1 MHWIPLVPYLHILFY
16 ICLTLIAVNTW
27 QNESLSLP
35 GNESPADRIYLPVLS
50 LHIVWPQELSPVL
63 PCKRSLVQEC
73 FRTGLPVVYIKNW
86 NIQFNNMLTDKNNTF
101 SLWVCGESGLKRLQ
115 MNYDQTNIAFYNVSF
130 YLTQDKRWL
139 CPSIVFKIVEDLISF
154 HTKVVQT
161 RIHDQSDRSPHL
173 KYENDIKNFTITV
186 WRWQSI
192 AATEKLK
199 YLT

>member
-63 PCKRSLVQEC
+63 PCKRWLVQEC

-86 NIQFNNMLTDKNNTF
+86 NLQCNNMLTNKNNAF

-115 MNYDQTNIAFYNVSF
+115 MNYDQTNIAFYSVSF

-139 CPSIVFKIVEDLISF
+139 FPSIVFKIVEDLISF
-154 HTKVVQT
+154 HTNVVQT

-173 KYENDIKNFTITV
+173 K
-186 WRWQSI
+186 
-192 AATEKLK
+192 
-199 YLT
+199 

>member
-1 MHWIPLVPYLHILFY
+1 MSGVWGNNVTDWLRFY
-16 ICLTLIAVNTW
+16 DSHALNINICLTLIAVNTW
-27 QNESLSLP
+27 QNECLSLP

-63 PCKRSLVQEC
+63 PCKRWLVQEC

-86 NIQFNNMLTDKNNTF
+86 NLQCNNMLTNKNNAF

-115 MNYDQTNIAFYNVSF
+115 MNYDQTNIAFYSVSF

-139 CPSIVFKIVEDLISF
+139 FPSIVFKIVEDLISF
-154 HTKVVQT
+154 HTNVVQT

-173 KYENDIKNFTITV
+173 K
-186 WRWQSI
+186 
-192 AATEKLK
+192 
-199 YLT
+199 